1 MTSSLRDR
9 MRIDPVNE
17 ARDTAAPIRPDY
29 PEPLWL
35 QAVQLIEDEI
45 ARGILRPGSRLPS
58 ERELCLELRI
68 SRVTLRKAL
77 SQLVKDGVLSP
88 SHGRGWFVASRGGAK
103 EWPNKLESFTET
115 AARMGLVP
123 SSRILRAAAAPANL
137 DEAEQLSIAPGTPLF
152 HLERVRLLDDVPIA
166 VDRTRIPASL
176 VPGFGAVDFGRESLY
191 SRLAEVGVQPAS
203 ADTTVEACEANQ
215 EAATLLELE
224 VGKPILVMNQV
235 VRDETGRP
243 LFAST
248 IEYSGERYRLR
259 TVLTRSGGKPRTRRA
274 RTPA

>member
-1 MTSSLRDR
+1 MTSSLSDR
-9 MRIDPVNE
+9 LRIHAVNDTGDP
-17 ARDTAAPIRPDY
+17 AAPIRSDY
-29 PEPLWL
+29 PEPLWI

-45 ARGILRPGSRLPS
+45 AKGILRPGSRLPS
-58 ERELCLELRI
+58 ERELCLNLRI

-77 SQLVKDGVLSP
+77 SQLVKDGALSA
-88 SHGRGWFVASRGGAK
+88 SHGRGWFVAARGGAK

-123 SSRILRAAAAPANL
+123 SSRILRAAAAPASL

-176 VPGFGAVDFGRESLY
+176 VPGFGSVDFAHESLY
-191 SRLAEVGVQPAS
+191 SRLSEAGVQPAS
-203 ADTTVEACEANQ
+203 ADTTIEACEADADV
-215 EAATLLELE
+215 AALIGLE

-235 VRDETGRP
+235 VRDEAGRP

-259 TVLTRSGGKPRTRRA
+259 TVLTRAGGKPRARRA
-274 RTPA
+274 RTPE